1 MLNIKGFD
9 LQRALEMDPAFLNT
23 DEEHTHDQSVSSLSI
38 VLPGEHDLDET
49 QKWISNLLW
58 EKGADIFRMK
68 GVLSIAHSEE
78 KFVYQA
84 VHMIFKGNFDVE
96 WEENEERLSK
106 LVFIGKNLNHDELR
120 QGFKACLYSEERA
133 QHKLQNLRFKVGD
146 AVECKFSGGW
156 RQGVVAAV
164 MFKAR
169 MP

>member
-1 MLNIKGFD
+1 
-9 LQRALEMDPAFLNT
+9 
-23 DEEHTHDQSVSSLSI
+23 
-38 VLPGEHDLDET
+38 
-49 QKWISNLLW
+49 
-58 EKGADIFRMK
+58 MK

-156 RQGVVAAV
+156 RQGVVVVV

-169 MP
+169 MPGSVGKVAPYCVKLTGGSRMLAPTDHGDSIRKAS

>member
-23 DEEHTHDQSVSSLSI
+23 DEEHTHDQSVSSLCI
-38 VLPGEHDLDET
+38 VLPGELDLDET

-58 EKGADIFRMK
+58 EKGAAIFRMK

-106 LVFIGKNLNHDELR
+106 LVFIGKNLNHDELWPKR
-120 QGFKACLYSEERA
+120 ELSTSSKACAS
-133 QHKLQNLRFKVGD
+133 KLATLSS
-146 AVECKFSGGW
+146 ASSPAGGAKAWW
-156 RQGVVAAV
+156 R
-164 MFKAR
+164 R
-169 MP
+169 